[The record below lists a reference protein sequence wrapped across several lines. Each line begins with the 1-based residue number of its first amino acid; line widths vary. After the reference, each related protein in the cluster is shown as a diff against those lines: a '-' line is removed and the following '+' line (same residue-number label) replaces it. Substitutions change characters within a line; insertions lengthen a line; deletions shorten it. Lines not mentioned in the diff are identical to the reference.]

1 MLLFSQIVTW
11 LYDRFLFPCELT
23 DAPDRA
29 TLKRTLNI
37 SKFTKFNIKHNL
49 KVIFV
54 SLKINLMIVLIVDFN
69 LNSLNYFI

>member
-11 LYDRFLFPCELT
+11 LYDRYLFPCELT

-37 SKFTKFNIKHNL
+37 PKFTKLNIKHNL
-49 KVIFV
+49 KK
-54 SLKINLMIVLIVDFN
+54 SMAKNYVLFFPSKFI
-69 LNSLNYFI
+69 YFQSI